1 MSEADTV
8 KFSFVKLRLE
18 IERQKRS
25 IDRLQHRVKKKDP
38 NDYTISILYIYIS
51 MYIQRRGHPEQIYI
65 YSSQFN

>member
-25 IDRLQHRVKKKDP
+25 IDRLQHRVKKKDL
-38 NDYTISILYIYIS
+38 NAYTISILYIYIS
-51 MYIQRRGHPEQIYI
+51 MYIHRCGHPEQIYI